1 MTRVV
6 QLYQVDSG
14 SPLLDYLKRRGVPR
28 DQWAVAWIAANWCG
42 LEIPDEVTGEI
53 LSEVVPVEIRSEIEL
68 RFMKRAGSVQ

>member
-28 DQWAVAWIAANWCG
+28 DQLAVAWIAANWCG
-42 LEIPDEVTGEI
+42 LEIPDEITGEI
-53 LSEVVPVEIRSEIEL
+53 LSEVPEEIRSEIEL
-68 RFMKRAGSVQ
+68 RFKRATNRKQ